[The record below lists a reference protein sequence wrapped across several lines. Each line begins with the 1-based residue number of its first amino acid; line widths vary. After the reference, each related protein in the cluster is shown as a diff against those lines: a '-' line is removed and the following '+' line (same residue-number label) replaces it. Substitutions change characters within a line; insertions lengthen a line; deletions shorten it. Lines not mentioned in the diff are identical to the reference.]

1 MTFLSSLPDNTSRRL
16 ANVIVRTIH
25 LVGIAGLF
33 GNAMMGS
40 SESIYINL
48 AIVSGIILTVLEAYP
63 GTIWFVQIRGIC
75 LYLKL
80 LLLLL
85 LHIYPDTAIP
95 CLIAVIV
102 ISGVISHAPSWIRY
116 FSVQHWQVVHSR
128 EDLLD

>member
-1 MTFLSSLPDNTSRRL
+1 MSFLSSLPDKTGRRL

-33 GNAMMGS
+33 GNAMMGT
-40 SESIYINL
+40 SESIYITL
-48 AIVSGIILTVLEAYP
+48 AIVSGIILTLLEAYP

-80 LLLLL
+80 LLLLM
-85 LHIYPDTAIP
+85 LHFYPDAAVS
-95 CLIAVIV
+95 CLIVVIA

>member
-1 MTFLSSLPDNTSRRL
+1 MTYLSSLPDNTGRRL
-16 ANVIVRTIH
+16 ANVIVRTFH

-33 GNAMMGS
+33 GTAMMGN
-40 SESIYINL
+40 SESIYITL
-48 AIVSGIILTVLEAYP
+48 AIVSGIILTLLEAYP
-63 GTIWFVQIRGIC
+63 GTIWFVQIRAIC

-85 LHIYPDTAIP
+85 LHFYPDAAIP

-102 ISGVISHAPSWIRY
+102 ISGIISHAPSWIRY
-116 FSVQHWQVVHSR
+116 FSVQHRQVVLSR